1 MPEARPQTQI
11 LLSSGKTL
19 NVVETRKEAVDAVVG
34 SAFGEFTLV
43 TGARA
48 TVMSQHVVAVFDY
61 GRADGV

>member
-19 NVVETRKEAVDAVVG
+19 NVVETREEAVAAIVG
-34 SAFGEFTLV
+34 SSYGEFTLV

-48 TVMSQHVVAVFDY
+48 TVLSPHVVAVFDY
-61 GRADGV
+61 GRADGM